1 MTNSERVLVYLGG
14 IAPKSAT
21 NADIRS
27 ATGIKPHQQV
37 FQITSHLVT
46 KGKISGRKF
55 GQEWQFWI
63 EVPNVPVSQDIA
75 QDERNA

>member
-1 MTNSERVLVYLGG
+1 MTNSERIVEYLTR

-37 FQITSHLVT
+37 FQITSYLMT
-46 KGKISGRKF
+46 NRKIKGRQFIN
-55 GQEWQFWI
+55 EWQFW
-63 EVPNVPVSQDIA
+63 V
-75 QDERNA
+75 